1 VANSQSAQASPLS
14 GQVLFYSNP
23 QPLNA
28 EKHGGLGIK
37 PIEKPFSFLGKAHAV
52 PLTVNE
58 FGLASTSYPIIFVG
72 KDKMPIGA
80 MGVRD
85 NENLYVKDGAV
96 DPDFYIP
103 AFARRYP
110 FVFANDS
117 SQERLVLCVDR
128 DAAMVSNQPEIPFF
142 NDGQPSEFTT
152 NAMNFCRDFE
162 SQRRRTEEFVK
173 EIDKL
178 GLFAEREATFQP
190 RDNSGNNIGD
200 PQVVAKYYAIDEQKV
215 NALPEE
221 KIAELQRNGMLGAV
235 LAHNISLLNW
245 SRVIN
250 RALRA
255 QEADAVQQPQ
265 GGSDGPSLQ
274 I

>member
-1 VANSQSAQASPLS
+1 MASANGIVTRVGDAAEISRIEIGGDFDEHRLSHRLTIAFAQDTADAYQLS
-14 GQVLFYSNP
+14 RQAQDDYTLES
-23 QPLNA
+23 LSRA
-28 EKHGGLGIK
+28 K
-37 PIEKPFSFLGKAHAV
+37 
-52 PLTVNE
+52 
-58 FGLASTSYPIIFVG
+58 
-72 KDKMPIGA
+72 GA
-80 MGVRD
+80 IA
-85 NENLYVKDGAV
+85 DGAPV
-96 DPDFYIP
+96 SEAAEAGVATP
-103 AFARRYP
+103 A
-110 FVFANDS
+110 
-117 SQERLVLCVDR
+117 
-128 DAAMVSNQPEIPFF
+128 VSTMPLRQ
-142 NDGQPSEFTT
+142 Q
-152 NAMNFCRDFE
+152 
-162 SQRRRTEEFVK
+162 

-190 RDNSGNNIGD
+190 RDNSGNNIGG